1 MQPRLDVLTLGVPD
15 LDAARRFYVDGL
27 GWEPLLEVP
36 GEIVFVQVG
45 HGRLLALWRADALET
60 DIFGDAAR
68 GGHPPPGAGVSLG
81 HNVDSEDEVRR
92 VVERAAAAGATVL
105 KPPQRATEFGG
116 YHGYFADPAGFRWD
130 VVHNPGFSV
139 DGDGRVRLGAGDG

>member
-15 LDAARRFYVDGL
+15 LDAARRFYIDGL

-60 DIFGDAAR
+60 DIFGD
-68 GGHPPPGAGVSLG
+68 GAP
-81 HNVDSEDEVRR
+81 
-92 VVERAAAAGATVL
+92 AAATRHQA
-105 KPPQRATEFGG
+105 
-116 YHGYFADPAGFRWD
+116 PA
-130 VVHNPGFSV
+130 
-139 DGDGRVRLGAGDG
+139 